1 MSLIAA
7 TRMVVRL
14 PGSHSVSRG
23 LQNGGPFM
31 MQKVMIIASILFLN
45 IFVASVAPNVKA
57 SFSEDRATWLWNPWM
72 LVEDEGDVIAFLEA
86 KQVNKVYLQIDS
98 DIPVEVYQSF
108 IETASAKGIRVYAL
122 DGAAEWV
129 APKGYTSQNQ
139 LMKWLQN
146 YQNGSPSVQKFAGV
160 HLDVEPY
167 LYSGWRTNQAETI
180 KSYQSLLI
188 KAKNHTDSLN
198 LPLEV
203 DMPFWFD
210 EISYKNTYGKGILA
224 EWVIAKTDSVTI
236 MAYRDSASAI
246 IDIVQNE
253 ISYAQKYNKSIVVGV
268 ETGQTDEGEGITFFE
283 EGEAHM
289 NEELTAVS
297 NYYRNIASFNGVAVH
312 HVGSWMDMQT

>member
-1 MSLIAA
+1 
-7 TRMVVRL
+7 
-14 PGSHSVSRG
+14 
-23 LQNGGPFM
+23 M
-31 MQKVMIIASILFLN
+31 MQKVMIASILFLN
-45 IFVASVAPNVKA
+45 IFVGSAGLNAEA
-57 SFSEDRATWLWNPWM
+57 SFGEDRATWLWNPWM
-72 LVEDEGDVIAFLEA
+72 IMEDESNVIAFLKE
-86 KQVNKVYLQIDS
+86 KQLNKVYVQIDS
-98 DIPVEVYQSF
+98 DIPLKVYQSF
-108 IETASAKGIRVYAL
+108 IEKASVNGIRVYAL
-122 DGAAEWV
+122 DGASEWV
-129 APKGYTSQNQ
+129 APKGYISQNQ

-146 YQNGSPSVQKFAGV
+146 YQNGSSAVQKFAGV

-188 KAKNHTDSLN
+188 KAKNHADSLN

-253 ISYAQKYNKSIVVGV
+253 ILYAQKYNKSIVVGV

-297 NYYRNIASFNGVAVH
+297 NYYRDIASFNGVAVH
-312 HVGSWMDMQT
+312 HVGRWMNMENIEANPAL